1 VTDDDHLLIFRDPH
15 RFWDLVQM
23 DDAKARFD
31 GCKRLDSHL
40 EFDNLVLCEIVRYG
54 FYNRD
59 EMVGP
64 LSAFYVEMVMKLP
77 EERRLELYRHVAGLV
92 EAGDSVSINA
102 FLPFIARDDSWKIV
116 STAVVDW
123 VSLGP
128 LTGNDPMSRVKGMV
142 DMIEDGTMT
151 NEGAAFGAL
160 LHIGDRRVCQLL
172 LPLRDRLDRDA
183 LQQMVKC
190 QSGLMYAA
198 TVDFYLDWL
207 EGLEGDT
214 HDRRFGHVAAGLGLV
229 RKTRRH
235 DDIFTGERPFPAR
248 GVTRNQ
254 LLKMLKPMKFA
265 DYLDRIAPRMYA
277 IERAEPPPRI
287 MPHVLAEW
295 GLEPKTDPSETSPL
309 DDRVNTRW

>member
-1 VTDDDHLLIFRDPH
+1 
-15 RFWDLVQM
+15 M
-23 DDAKARFD
+23 DDAKARFE
-31 GCKRLDSHL
+31 GCRRSDHHL
-40 EFDNLVLCEIVRYG
+40 EFDDLVLCEIIRYG

-59 EMVGP
+59 EMAGP
-64 LSAFYVEMVMKLP
+64 LAAFYHGPVMELP
-77 EERRLELYRHVAGLV
+77 EERRLRLYRHVAGMV
-92 EAGDSVSINA
+92 EAGDSISVNA
-102 FLPFIARDDSWKIV
+102 FLPFIVEDDSWKIV
-116 STAVVDW
+116 GTAVVDW
-123 VSLGP
+123 ISLGG
-128 LTGNDPMSRVKGMV
+128 LTGNDPMSRVKDIVGL
-142 DMIEDGTMT
+142 IESGRVK

-160 LHIGDRRVCQLL
+160 LHIGDRRVCRLL
-172 LPLRDRLDRDA
+172 LPLRDSLDREA

-248 GVTRNQ
+248 GVTRDQ
-254 LLKMLKPMKFA
+254 LRTMLKPMKFA
-265 DYLDRIAPRMYA
+265 DYLDRIASRMYA

-309 DDRVNTRW
+309 DDRAKAAFRP